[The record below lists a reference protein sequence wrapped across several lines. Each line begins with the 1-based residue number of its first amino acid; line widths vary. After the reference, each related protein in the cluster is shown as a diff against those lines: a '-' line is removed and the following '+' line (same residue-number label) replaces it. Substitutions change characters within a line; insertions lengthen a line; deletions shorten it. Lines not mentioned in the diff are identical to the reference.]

1 MGSKG
6 KSESDVRAS
15 GGERHG
21 GAEEGLNPMTACLPQ
36 PQKPP
41 DEGKYFSP
49 GEAAE
54 AIARLDDKG
63 KATLR
68 KIARSYWEERMSGPN
83 AAAEPDDLLQEAMV
97 RTLQGTRRWRRSVTI
112 IKHLIRTMESISW
125 EAYRARSARTHA
137 WSEDTVDEIDP
148 GDRPDDSS
156 QSTVVDVV
164 LAREEL
170 AQIESRFENDREA
183 LEVLRCRSIELPPS
197 ETCERLGIDRY
208 CYNTVNKR
216 IWRKLTN
223 ADKNRTEEGQ

>member
-1 MGSKG
+1 MDSKE

-15 GGERHG
+15 GGKRHG
-21 GAEEGLNPMTACLPQ
+21 GAEEGLNPMTASQPQ
-36 PQKPP
+36 PEKPP

-54 AIARLDDKG
+54 AIARLDGKG
-63 KATLR
+63 KASLR
-68 KIARSYWEERMSGPN
+68 KLARSYWKDRMSGPN
-83 AAAEPDDLLQEAMV
+83 AATEPDDLLQEAMV

-112 IKHLIRTMESISW
+112 MKHLIRTMESISW
-125 EAYRARSARTHA
+125 EAYRARSAQPHA
-137 WSEDTVDEIDP
+137 WSEEAVEELNP

-170 AQIESRFENDREA
+170 AQIESRFENDQEA
-183 LEVLRCRSIELPPS
+183 LEVLRCRSIELSPS
-197 ETCERLGIDRY
+197 ETCERLGIDRSR
-208 CYNTVNKR
+208 YNTVNKR